1 MTINLTDRQA
11 AIATD
16 AFGITYVVWVDN
28 GFLWQAI
35 YDDNAEE
42 WKDARTITSIGQQSV
57 LGLNLV
63 TDPSLINLDNG
74 ATTAPGLAVVWQQ
87 GELNNSEFFY
97 ITADYDANGQTKW
110 QDKGEQLTN
119 DQVGDLE
126 PQSIVYPDGNSANV
140 RVGVIGTKVDIE
152 RAADLGI
159 KEDTDLYSI
168 NLPELNKIT
177 PDIPS
182 NLPTLPNNFPAIIEP
197 ANKRR
202 NPANYIPQTINNG
215 LINTGLL
222 NSDNSSNTS
231 SSNSGFQ
238 GFGASIDAAI
248 DFSISDI
255 FKAWNTDASVR
266 PEILKKLVKS
276 LLDKIDY
283 SGALK
288 GGKDFNGDSF
298 LEQDGTLTYSL
309 FEGESKGPVFRKDE
323 VKDPSSINNVV
334 SISGKLDSTYTF
346 NNGQTGSSSLSE
358 IDQDFTV
365 SLDLKIPLLAPYEDG
380 VPGITVN
387 ADFSAGSELSVTLIP
402 KKNSS
407 YAPQSFAIELGS
419 LGLELGQE
427 AGIAASIA
435 YATGQT
441 ESGDSLKNAIAA
453 AIAESSI
460 ISLADSITQDTLQG
474 FEETLTIGFP
484 VLSGTIKG
492 KIGIKNFLDLTFNG
506 GLDFS
511 VNFGSEPDFVT
522 AGIPLG
528 AGVKF
533 GPISLGFSFDPS
545 WQWNITSGGSSVNGT
560 GQTTSLG
567 GVNQQNSLNLSQASV
582 DGSLLTLDLGSELNE
597 LPQADDF
604 TVTITRA
611 DGTSKKINPFGVIP
625 TESGSG
631 VILQLKES
639 IAPSINFDFREN
651 DKNPSPTQNQ
661 ITVSFTNNGNIKS
674 SSGATLGN
682 IVDLPVSN
690 NTPQELS
697 SIYSPISGNNENYST
712 EINPALLGDNV
723 AADLSEDSSPALSL
737 TDNNEVLVAWVTE
750 SANIAP
756 IAGIG
761 ILNAAGTISQIQLN
775 FINQITNTPSLDQFS
790 IADTQGNQYEINGI
804 RVNGNTVQLNLTNN
818 VASGTQLIAN
828 YQLSSDNANNL
839 VIRDQQLNTNIYVE
853 EFENLLINNPT
864 VSISTGSLDA
874 AELIGTGNFIQR
886 GSNLI
891 TLAFNQP
898 LFASSTNFEFV
909 IRSQGIEY
917 ITESVRILGNTV
929 QLVITPPDG
938 ENLIGQGDIATVS
951 YTGTSLSGSVIGSSP
966 QPIKSFQNQRIDTA
980 TEIPTTVIQTWIGTP
995 PKGENANTS
1004 ASLETI
1010 PGSSGFNFTPAA
1022 ALDQNGNNVLVW
1034 VNTKTSNLKNKQIP
1048 GEFYSETE
1056 SQEIL
1061 NTIDQSNIFY
1071 SIYDPTQRSWS
1082 LAEALSTQPGAD
1094 GRVAIGPGPEN
1105 NLIAAWINYE
1115 SDKPTIY
1122 WSELTF
1128 SNGTPNWSKPEI
1140 VISSAQPD
1148 ETSQL
1153 TIELLN
1159 GQPAI
1164 FWTET
1169 QPTSYAELTL
1179 GENPVLYYRLSES
1192 SGPILN
1198 NIGSWGDAGNGMYS
1212 AGVQLNQ
1219 IGALEDPT
1227 TKSGD
1232 PNRAAKF
1239 EAGTSASINNA
1250 IQIYRDSFTIDF
1262 WFKFDE
1268 TPNAANPISLVNLSD
1283 VAQISFTGNELE
1295 LSLGNANSNT
1305 SINSSTST
1313 NNPSFIKDQ
1322 WYYVTAVYDA
1332 TAQTAGLFI
1341 NGENVGILENLDLF
1355 QPDSRPVSTIQL
1367 ADENNQTGVY
1377 LDEVAYYASALSFSD
1392 VLTSDLQSPSLTGAE
1407 LLEIISNSNAI
1418 GNKYNSQFVDP
1429 LPPEPNTFYVVY
1441 DTNKQSWETTENQIV
1456 PLYRPQATAL
1466 NDERKPRW
1474 DVVSSTAAN
1483 TNNTYVNPNGLRDT
1497 LFRVIL
1503 EGQQGKT
1510 ITGIE
1515 LNVDNTNY
1523 ATGSQT
1529 TSTSNQLGLIIGN
1542 QLINTLNP
1550 DSNEEDLTYTIL
1562 GSELN
1567 IALLVDNG
1575 TDELIKDSKAGVTIL
1590 FDDGS
1595 SQTINALQGIG
1606 GDETSL
1612 ASNFQ
1617 NPTIEGVATVT
1628 EANDSQLSLIDSGFI
1643 INTQNVGIGYRLATG
1658 DFNGDGLSDVAVG
1671 NRGFIQSETNTTSGG
1686 TGGTVQILLNGGD
1699 VLMNQETTALGSSA
1713 DAQGDPEGNP
1723 GGFLITG
1730 ITDKGE
1736 FNGDFSLSLAS
1747 GDINNDGADDLII
1760 GAPNEPNGGAVYV
1773 VYGSSEGGKTVDV
1786 TNLTEE
1792 TEDVDGYKISNPNGP
1807 EGLFGYAIAVG
1818 NFDGQQGADIAI
1830 SDPNYIN
1837 AKKGKNAGAVYIYPS
1852 NSSLPLK
1859 NNPIH
1864 EGEADDLAGLSLTT
1878 SKAGDGSSSFSGSTT
1893 NDDLIIGAPGVKGSV
1908 DNQWNG
1914 IDALS
1919 NTNSNNDFITQ
1930 NYPDQSNVA
1939 LGEVYVFTYDANEN
1953 KPTLNG
1959 VLKGLQIDAI
1969 QNNTASDLLT
1979 GSALVSGDWDGDGQN
1994 DLGIAAPK
2002 GSDNAGII
2010 YLSQGG
2016 QKPNEDST
2024 PTTYRVSKRLVG
2036 GLAYGQAGQDL
2047 ANAGDLNGDT
2057 YNDLLVTSNSGAS
2070 GTGQGY
2076 VVFGEANLFDDPEL
2090 SLSATSADNKKVLL
2104 LNGSQPS
2111 QVTGTA
2117 ASGIGDINKDGIDDL
2132 LITAP
2137 NQTQLYAVFGQPFLR
2152 DDGSIKL
2159 ADISADNGFVTDGL
2173 LFQNSNNEPL
2183 IGTGLEVSILGDVNG
2198 DGFADVLSAG
2208 SPRGSIITFGKTTQ
2222 AIIDDATGSDQLIV
2236 SVENGLLK
2244 SSFAIGDFNG
2254 DGLADSAFID
2264 STNTFYVLNG
2274 ENDLSVNG
2282 TVSLS
2287 TANDSIPNLAA
2298 VNAASAVGDLN
2309 SDGFDD
2315 LLITKS
2321 GTKQLI
2327 LGNTKNQLE
2336 ASSVDF
2342 DSNGNLVF
2350 GGIGDINGDGFA
2362 DLGGG
2367 NFLVDRPE
2375 GKIKGN
2381 GSTDYYLGN
2390 NPLGGESNTFKPN
2403 DSINP
2408 PSAPLSGELSESNPW
2423 QTILGEDNP
2432 TIEDQRI
2439 GDGSTVSFAE
2449 YKGFLY
2455 VAFRNDG
2462 PTPENNNPLIIGRSR
2477 DGVNWNFQELGST
2490 VRIATTP
2497 SLAVFNETLY
2507 LAYLSVDEEV
2517 ILAVGE
2523 DAVDEPLGVSFPTD
2537 KTVTLLSEDIKGA
2550 PTLLATDDN
2559 LFTFYIS
2566 TTKNQ
2571 IEYIYSDT
2579 PNNASSWSDP
2589 SFVEGP
2595 NISTQSAG
2603 INGKQTGVSATINS
2617 DGNILLAYFANKGP
2631 AKNKFN
2637 TIIGANPEEPAS
2649 INWQNFQQIA
2659 GQSTQAPPSVISI
2672 DNTAYLFFNGP
2683 GDINKKNTI
2692 NYVTSTDGGVTWTP
2706 NDSQVPNQI
2715 TEETTTPVFFNEN
2728 LYLGFNAAGVNN
2740 YINISNSNPLFDAND
2755 TQEFGR
2761 QFNRIGDFNGDGI
2774 EDLAILA
2781 TGFISNLGVNFPGT
2795 NSNSSSSI
2803 NENNRGALL
2812 IYYGG
2817 ITPTTTSTPDVV
2829 LAAPVIGTWVD
2840 QEGENPNYTSLTAG
2854 TNSDTSNPDNAASV
2868 REGSI
2873 RLSRFDGIGD
2883 INGDGFDDV
2892 IISSFET
2899 NINATT
2905 DTDPNS
2911 DNNSAPNRDGLSYVV
2926 FGGDNWQNPA
2936 STPFDLG
2943 SLNNNQTKTSG
2954 QPGSTNDQGFIVLGL
2969 TTGSQ
2974 AGISLSGGGDVNGD
2988 GLDDF
2993 MIGAP
2998 GLAKDTTDSLSYT
3011 LFGSD
3016 FTAQINQT
3024 GTIGNDVMVGSP
3036 TGESFIANIG
3046 NDEIYSGGG
3055 LDVVYAGPGND
3066 YITIN
3071 DPNFRRID
3079 GGTGEDILTLEG
3091 YNGQEWDFT
3100 TLAPGNRLK
3109 NIEAIISQGYG
3120 ENTLKLNSLAVTNLS
3135 STNTL
3140 ILAIDQNDRVEL
3152 SQDFSLAGTVTL
3164 INKNY
3169 AEYTSSVSAA
3179 RVLIDQLDVTPTFT
3193 VPDTLN
3199 PRPIA
3204 SDSSLQTAT
3213 ALSLGEAAP
3222 QRSATTSTEAGSAEQ
3237 VTDLLITNP
3246 VVNES
3251 EQSVSFVITRTGDL
3265 NQTIQ
3270 AIYRS
3275 DDRDGKAGS
3284 RYLPVAGQLTFA
3296 PGESSKTV
3304 TVPIPN
3310 DQIFTG
3316 TRQFSLVVGLVSN
3329 DPEAMTGQP
3338 APAFTADANGE
3349 VIRGW
3354 NYVRGDFSGN
3364 VMGSFVE
3371 FSTTTTK
3378 DSARIDLSIKGVS
3391 DYNDYLSFDPSTQS
3405 YQSLIGQDN
3414 GGARFIVSDSTE
3426 SSTPEGVQLLLED
3439 GEQGDADGVVNG
3451 LTKNQGFVGRTIPG
3465 LIKNNNDLFLVPTAS
3480 DGKIQLRLIDSPDQ
3494 DYELGWI
3501 EVDDVRGRI
3510 DGLLSTDPGY
3520 EAAALARKEIIF
3532 KNQENA
3538 SSDALSASI
3547 ANTSLQSPGSL
3558 VQTERQFFGELSS
3571 TQLNADRHYMLYSK
3585 IGTTTKFSINES
3597 PTIESDSRGYHN
3609 LTFQGITA
3617 EIGTNAVVAPGLLN
3631 QDVSVQ
3637 TSISRAAGFENLVA
3651 LYKVDDLTGGLDT
3664 NNDQTIDL
3672 RPEDLGYAREALIRA
3687 ADSLTGVTLTTPD
3700 NFSRSEDNI
3709 VLMGGTIYGM
3719 VLIPNATIEDVLDQN
3734 PQNRLNNGPNA
3745 LFSFSGA
3752 NPDGLSHVARLG
3764 SDLFGFEDIIGSKSD
3779 RDFNDIVLN
3788 IDYL

>member
-57 LGLNLV
+57 IGLNLV
-63 TDPSLINLDNG
+63 TDQSLISLNDG
-74 ATTAPGLAVVWQQ
+74 GSAPGLAVVWQQ

-97 ITADYDANGQTKW
+97 IKADYDANGQTKW
-110 QDKGEQLTN
+110 QDTGEQLTN

-159 KEDTDLYSI
+159 KEDTDLYST
-168 NLPELNKIT
+168 NLPELNKIS

-182 NLPTLPNNFPAIIEP
+182 NLPTLPNNFPAIIEQ

-202 NPANYIPQTINNG
+202 NPAEYIPQTINNG
-215 LINTGLL
+215 IINNGILSSTPDQ
-222 NSDNSSNTS
+222 NSTNSES
-231 SSNSGFQ
+231 SGSFNLAGS
-238 GFGASIDAAI
+238 FGAELI
-248 DFSISDI
+248 FNISDFFKEAGI
-255 FKAWNTDASVR
+255 FNSVR
-266 PEILKKLVKS
+266 PDAVKDVVKV
-276 LLDKIDY
+276 LLDKIQY
-283 SGALK
+283 KGAISAGEAFGA
-288 GGKDFNGDSF
+288 GGFDGIV
-298 LEQDGTLTYSL
+298 LEQSGQLKYKFKPFGEKDRGL
-309 FEGESKGPVFRKDE
+309 FVSKANTEKREEERKGLG
-323 VKDPSSINNVV
+323 
-334 SISGKLDSTYTF
+334 ISGSLDSTYSF
-346 NNGQTGSSSLSE
+346 NNGQQGARSLEE
-358 IDQDFTV
+358 IEQEAII
-365 SLDLKIPLLAPYEDG
+365 SLFVAIPLLSPFEDG
-380 VPGITVN
+380 VPGLN
-387 ADFSAGSELSVTLIP
+387 LDADFSFGTGITAKFEPIEGSDYFPESFAQELGNLVGEGLGEVVLLSTLAYSSQENETNIDKAIATALAVVSLTTLADGIAQDLGGFKTGLSV
-402 KKNSS
+402 
-407 YAPQSFAIELGS
+407 
-419 LGLELGQE
+419 
-427 AGIAASIA
+427 
-435 YATGQT
+435 
-441 ESGDSLKNAIAA
+441 
-453 AIAESSI
+453 
-460 ISLADSITQDTLQG
+460 
-474 FEETLTIGFP
+474 GFP
-484 VLSGTIKG
+484 VVEGKIKG
-492 KIGIKNFLDLTFNG
+492 KFGFNFLAVNGNFGLTG
-506 GLDFS
+506 S
-511 VNFGSEPDFVT
+511 VNFGINNSTVSFT
-522 AGIPLG
+522 FGIPL
-528 AGVKF
+528 AV
-533 GPISLGFSFDPS
+533 GFKVSVIDIGLQLDPTF
-545 WQWNITSGGSSVNGT
+545 QWNITTESDSTTS
-560 GQTTSLG
+560 QTTSLG
-567 GVNQQNSLNLSQASV
+567 VVNQQDSVDPSQAAV
-582 DGSLLTLDLGSELNE
+582 NGSLLTLDLGTTLNE

-604 TVTITRA
+604 TVTITSA
-611 DGTSKKINPFGVIP
+611 DGSSRQINPFGVIP

-631 VILQLKES
+631 VTLQLKEL
-639 IAPSINFDFREN
+639 IPPSVNVDFRN
-651 DKNPSPTQNQ
+651 NNNPATTENQ
-661 ITVSFTNNGNIKS
+661 ISVSFTNKGNIKANNGS
-674 SSGATLGN
+674 TLTN
-682 IVDLPVSN
+682 IVDAPVVN
-690 NTPQELS
+690 NTPQVRNT
-697 SIYSPISGNNENYST
+697 IYNPVSGNNENYST

-761 ILNAAGTISQIQLN
+761 ILSNVSAGTISQIRLN

-804 RVNGNTVQLNLTNN
+804 SVNGNTVLLNLTNN
-818 VASGTQLIAN
+818 VALGTQLIAN

-839 VIRDQQLNTNIYVE
+839 VTRDQQLNTNIYVQ
-853 EFENLLINNPT
+853 EFENLLINNP
-864 VSISTGSLDA
+864 IDA
-874 AELIGTGNFIQR
+874 VEVVGTGNFIQR

-898 LFASSTNFEFV
+898 ISGIPTNSEFV
-909 IRSQGIEY
+909 IKSQGIEY
-917 ITESVRILGNTV
+917 ITESAKILGNTV

-938 ENLIGQGDIATVS
+938 ENLIGQGDIATFS
-951 YTGTSLSGSVIGSSP
+951 YTGTSLSGSKIGSSA

-980 TEIPTTVIQTWIGTP
+980 REIPTTVLQTWIGTP
-995 PKGENANTS
+995 PNEANTNTS
-1004 ASLETI
+1004 ATLETI

-1034 VNTKTSNLKNKQIP
+1034 VNTNTRNLKNKQIP

-1056 SQEIL
+1056 AQEIL

-1082 LAEALSTQPGAD
+1082 LAEALSTQTGAD
-1094 GRVAIGPGPEN
+1094 GNVTIGPGPEN

-1115 SDKPTIY
+1115 NKPTIY

-1128 SNGTPNWSKPEI
+1128 NNGTPVWSNPEI
-1140 VISSAQPD
+1140 VITSAQPD
-1148 ETSQL
+1148 ELSQL

-1179 GENPVLYYRLSES
+1179 GENPVLYYRLSETN
-1192 SGPILN
+1192 GPILE
-1198 NIGSWGDAGNGMYS
+1198 NIGSWGSAGNGTYS

-1268 TPNAANPISLVNLSD
+1268 TPTASNPITLVNLSD
-1283 VAQISFTGNELE
+1283 VAQISFTGEALE
-1295 LSLGNANSNT
+1295 LALGNANSNT

-1341 NGENVGILENLDLF
+1341 NGEKVGILENLDLF
-1355 QPDSRPVSTIQL
+1355 QPGSRPVSTIQL

-1377 LDEVAYYASALSFSD
+1377 LDEVAYYTSALSFSD
-1392 VLTSDLQSPSLTGAE
+1392 VKTSDLLSPSLTGTE
-1407 LLEIISNSNAI
+1407 LLNIVTNANAV

-1441 DTNKQSWETTENQIV
+1441 DNNKQSWETTENQII

-1466 NDERKPRW
+1466 NDERNPSW
-1474 DVVSSTAAN
+1474 DIVSSTAAN
-1483 TNNTYVNPNGLRDT
+1483 TKNTYVNPNGLKDT

-1503 EGQQGKT
+1503 LGQQGKT

-1529 TSTSNQLGLIIGN
+1529 TSTSSNQLGLIVGN

-1550 DSNEEDLTYTIL
+1550 NSNQNDLSYTIL
-1562 GSELN
+1562 ASELN

-1575 TDELIKDSKAGVTIL
+1575 TDELIKDSKAAVTIL

-1595 SQTINALQGIG
+1595 SQTINALQGISG
-1606 GDETSL
+1606 NETSL

-1617 NPTIEGVATVT
+1617 NPTIAGVATVT

-1658 DFNGDGLSDVAVG
+1658 DFNGDGNNDVAVG
-1671 NRGFIQSETNTTSGG
+1671 NRGFIESETNTTSGG

-1730 ITDKGE
+1730 ITDTGQ

-1807 EGLFGYAIAVG
+1807 EGIFGYAIAVG

-1830 SDPNYIN
+1830 GDPSFNNNGGSVSIAFN
-1837 AKKGKNAGAVYIYPS
+1837 
-1852 NSSLPLK
+1852 NSSTTTSL
-1859 NNPIH
+1859 H
-1864 EGEADDLAGLSLTT
+1864 QGEAMGDLAGFSLTT
-1878 SKAGDGSSSFSGSTT
+1878 SEGSNQKSYSGSTT
-1893 NDDLIIGAPGVKGSV
+1893 TDDLIIGAPGVQGTVGNVWKGL
-1908 DNQWNG
+1908 DNLPTSEFVTQTFQ
-1914 IDALS
+1914 D
-1919 NTNSNNDFITQ
+1919 NST
-1930 NYPDQSNVA
+1930 VA
-1939 LGEVYVFTYDANEN
+1939 LGQVYVYTYDANNNEL
-1953 KPTLNG
+1953 TLDSDLTFEG
-1959 VLKGLQIDAI
+1959 KIIDAK

-1994 DLGIAAPK
+1994 DLGVAAPK
-2002 GSDNAGII
+2002 GRDNAGII
-2010 YLSQGG
+2010 YLLKGG
-2016 QKPNEDST
+2016 QKATNGLNPNELSNI
-2024 PTTYRVSKRLVG
+2024 SELKRLVG

-2047 ANAGDLNGDT
+2047 ANAGDLNGDS
-2057 YNDLLVTSNSGAS
+2057 YNDLLVTSSKGAN

-2076 VVFGEANLFDDPEL
+2076 VVFGEQNLFEDPEL
-2090 SLSATSADNKKVLL
+2090 SLSATAADNKKVLL
-2104 LNGSQPS
+2104 LNGSQPN

-2173 LFQNSNNEPL
+2173 LFQNSNAEPL

-2208 SPRGSIITFGKTTQ
+2208 SPNGSIITFGKTTQ
-2222 AIIDDATGSDQLIV
+2222 AVIDDATGSDQLIV

-2274 ENDLSVNG
+2274 KNDLSVNG
-2282 TVSLS
+2282 TVLLS
-2287 TANDSIPNLAA
+2287 TANDNIPNLAE
-2298 VNAASAVGDLN
+2298 VNTASAVGDLN
-2309 SDGFDD
+2309 GDGYDD
-2315 LLITKS
+2315 LLITSS
-2321 GTKQLI
+2321 GTRQLI
-2327 LGNTKNQLE
+2327 FGNSSNQLE
-2336 ASSVDF
+2336 PSSDDF
-2342 DSNGNLVF
+2342 DSNGNSIF
-2350 GGIGDINGDGFA
+2350 GGIGDINGDGLA

-2367 NFLVDRPE
+2367 NFMVDRPE
-2375 GKIKGN
+2375 GKINGN
-2381 GSTDYYLGN
+2381 GSADYYLGN
-2390 NPLGGESNTFKPN
+2390 ASFGSGSNTIKPN

-2423 QTILGEDNP
+2423 QTILGENNQTIDNQKVRKS
-2432 TIEDQRI
+2432 T
-2439 GDGSTVSFAE
+2439 TVSFAE
-2449 YKGFLY
+2449 YNGFLY
-2455 VAFRNDG
+2455 VAYTDSSSEMI
-2462 PTPENNNPLIIGRSR
+2462 TIGRSL
-2477 DGVNWNFQELGST
+2477 DGVNWVNFSDTGLET
-2490 VRIATTP
+2490 KFTP

-2507 LAYLSVDEEV
+2507 LAYTDTNSEV
-2517 ILAVGE
+2517 ILAVAE
-2523 DAVDEPLGVSFPTD
+2523 DAVDEPLGVSFSQSFNIQD
-2537 KTVTLLSEDIKGA
+2537 KSIQQGNTSQNS
-2550 PTLLATDDN
+2550 PTLLATEDN
-2559 LFTFYIS
+2559 LFYFFLANNNSNDIL
-2566 TTKNQ
+2566 
-2571 IEYIYSDT
+2571 YIYSDT
-2579 PNNASSWSDP
+2579 PSSETTWSDP
-2589 SFVEGP
+2589 STVVGATGS
-2595 NISTQSAG
+2595 NIIGTQSADT
-2603 INGKQTGVSATINS
+2603 NGQNTAISASINS
-2617 DGNILLAYFANKGP
+2617 DGNILLAYFANQG
-2631 AKNKFN
+2631 AAGNKFN
-2637 TIIGANPEEPAS
+2637 TIIGANPNDPTS
-2649 INWQNFQQIA
+2649 INWQNFQQID
-2659 GQSTQAPPSVISI
+2659 GQLTEAPPSVISI
-2672 DNTAYLFFNGP
+2672 DNTAYLFFNGI
-2683 GDINKKNTI
+2683 GDINSKNTI
-2692 NYVTSTDGGVTWTP
+2692 NYITSTDGGVTWSA
-2706 NDSQVPNQI
+2706 NDSQVPGQI
-2715 TEETTTPVFFNEN
+2715 TEETTAPVFFNEN
-2728 LYLGFNAAGVNN
+2728 LYLGFNASGTQN
-2740 YINISNSNPLFDAND
+2740 INISNSNPLFDANN
-2755 TQEFGR
+2755 TQELGR

-2781 TGFISNLGVNFPGT
+2781 TGFVSNLGVNFPGNEGST
-2795 NSNSSSSI
+2795 SSSI

-2911 DNNSAPNRDGLSYVV
+2911 DNNSAPKRDGLSYVV

-2943 SLNNNQTKTSG
+2943 SLNNNQTQTSG

-3120 ENTLKLNSLAVTNLS
+3120 ENTLRLNSLAVTRLS

-3199 PRPIA
+3199 PSPIA

-3222 QRSATTSTEAGSAEQ
+3222 QRSATTSTTAGSAEQ

-3354 NYVRGDFSGN
+3354 NYVRGDFSDN

-3538 SSDALSASI
+3538 SSDALSASL
-3547 ANTSLQSPGSL
+3547 AKTSLQSPESL

-3617 EIGTNAVVAPGLLN
+3617 EIGTNAVVVPGLLN
-3631 QDVSVQ
+3631 QDVTVQ

-3672 RPEDLGYAREALIRA
+3672 RPDDLGYAREALIRA
-3687 ADSLTGVTLTTPD
+3687 ADSLTGVTLTTPE
-3700 NFSRSEDNI
+3700 NFGRSEDKI

-3719 VLIPNATIEDVLDQN
+3719 VLIPNASIEDVLDQN

-3745 LFSFSGA
+3745 LFSFSRA

-3764 SDLFGFEDIIGSKSD
+3764 SDLFGFEDIIGEKSD